1 MDKSLHVAGIL
12 IYRHQRNSTEILLV
26 NDSFNHKRHW
36 TAPKGRVIGDEDE
49 LKAAIRETLEIT
61 GLSVKDLKI
70 EDGFR
75 AELKYL
81 SGNKPKRVVYHLA
94 ELIDHARVLP
104 TGEGVQFSWCNSQQ
118 ANDKALYKSMQDV
131 LRAAFATAEKNRAK
145 HLASLP
151 SKHRHHTAS
160 AAADH
165 SNNDILESNMKNL
178 NIALPLDS
186 QRQAISRGYNGGLG
200 DSRDQR
206 QGNQRERG
214 NGHNP
219 HADNPNY
226 KTRLCERFEAEGSCP
241 YFNKCTFAHGS
252 AELRQRPA
260 PAEGHERSSALSASH
275 QQRQR
280 REDAPQAHERV
291 ENEFHKT
298 RLCEKFMNEGECPFG
313 NRCTYAH
320 GREELR
326 ARGGGLLTK
335 EQQRDQERGFG
346 RRQYSNSNTN
356 GGRTSSYGEE
366 ADRQDRWRSDRDQRS
381 SPFRNSQGDQQRE
394 QQPPHQHQYQQ
405 PQQPQERYR
414 PPPPD
419 TNSPT
424 GAYRAPHLRGL
435 NASSSPQATS
445 NLSSAASEDARPSA
459 STASPTASNPVA
471 PIAAAT
477 AVAASTPVAS
487 MMTRVASPAAQA
499 LTPASAASAT
509 AGDVTPTSGS
519 NSPSLG
525 GSATFDN
532 RSNNNNN
539 GNSSAGRRRA
549 QGDHLLEKPRAKVV
563 ELSSEEME
571 KFQIRRPET
580 PPAPAKPDSKQLRD
594 QLIADL
600 TKFFEKQRQAEKEA
614 GELTAALKKQQYQEE
629 VKEVTRI
636 EMKNGLTMAQLYYI
650 LISALFTE
658 ASIETWKKVLADKTK
673 LLKNFCRSSED
684 QKTLMRAWEQ
694 FFVQRRPMMA
704 RIMIIL
710 ESVYDSELVEE
721 DVIVSWYNHPTTD
734 DELKKKSTPF
744 IEWLSSAEEE

>member
-61 GLSVKDLKI
+61 GLSVKDLRI

-81 SGNKPKRVVYHLA
+81 SGNRPKRVVYHLA

-104 TGEGVQFSWCNSQQ
+104 TGEGVQFSWCNLQQ
-118 ANDKALYKSMQDV
+118 AVDKALYKSMQDV
-131 LRAAFATAEKNRAK
+131 LRAAFSTAEKNRAK
-145 HLASLP
+145 QP
-151 SKHRHHTAS
+151 PKQRHHASS
-160 AAADH
+160 AAVDN
-165 SNNDILESNMKNL
+165 SNSDMLESNMKNL

-186 QRQAISRGYNGGLG
+186 QRQAISRGYNSGLG
-200 DSRDQR
+200 ENRDQR
-206 QGNQRERG
+206 HGSHRERG

-226 KTRLCERFEAEGSCP
+226 KTRLCERFEAEGFCP
-241 YFNKCTFAHGS
+241 YYNKCTFAHGS
-252 AELRQRPA
+252 AELRQRPT
-260 PAEGHERSSALSASH
+260 PPEGHERSSASNSH
-275 QQRQR
+275 QLRQR
-280 REDAPQAHERV
+280 RDDGHSERV

-335 EQQRDQERGFG
+335 EQQREQERGFG
-346 RRQYSNSNTN
+346 RRQFNN
-356 GGRTSSYGEE
+356 GGRNAFGGEE
-366 ADRQDRWRSDRDQRS
+366 SDRQDRWRTDREQRN
-381 SPFRNSQGDQQRE
+381 SPFRSSQTE
-394 QQPPHQHQYQQ
+394 QHQQQ
-405 PQQPQERYR
+405 QQQQGSQERYR
-414 PPPPD
+414 PPLPD
-419 TNSPT
+419 TTNPT
-424 GAYRAPHLRGL
+424 GTYRAPHLRGL
-435 NASSSPQATS
+435 NAMSSASSPSQAATS
-445 NLSSAASEDARPSA
+445 PSSATSDDARSAAATSTVVSPSAASGSFAPLGT
-459 STASPTASNPVA
+459 TATAATPTASSTPR
-471 PIAAAT
+471 AAT
-477 AVAASTPVAS
+477 
-487 MMTRVASPAAQA
+487 PAAQS
-499 LTPASAASAT
+499 LTPTSTATAT
-509 AGDVTPTSGS
+509 AGDVTPTSGN
-519 NSPSLG
+519 NSPLFG
-525 GSATFDN
+525 GSSTFDG
-532 RSNNNNN
+532 RGSNNN
-539 GNSSAGRRRA
+539 GSNSGRRRP
-549 QGDHLLEKPRAKVV
+549 QGDHLLDKPRAKVV

-580 PPAPAKPDSKQLRD
+580 PPMPAKPDSKQLLRD

-600 TKFFEKQRQAEKEA
+600 TKFFEKQRQQLQQQVESADESSSPS
-614 GELTAALKKQQYQEE
+614 TIAAFKKQQYQEE

-673 LLKNFCRSSED
+673 LLKNFCRTQED

-694 FFVQRRPMMA
+694 FFVKRRPMMA
-704 RIMIIL
+704 RILIIL
-710 ESVYDSELVEE
+710 ESVYDTELVEE
-721 DVIVSWYNHPTTD
+721 DVIMDWHNHPTTD
-734 DELKKKSTPF
+734 EELKKKSMPF
-744 IEWLSSAEEE
+744 IEWLNSAEEE